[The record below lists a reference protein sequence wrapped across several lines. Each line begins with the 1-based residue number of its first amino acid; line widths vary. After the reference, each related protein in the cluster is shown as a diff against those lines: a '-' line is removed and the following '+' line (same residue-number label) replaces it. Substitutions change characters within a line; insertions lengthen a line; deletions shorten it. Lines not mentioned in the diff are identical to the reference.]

1 MKRKKLSIFI
11 LSAVIVTSSIS
22 YGISAKADELKE
34 VKGYNQNINA
44 STQKGVANNKVS
56 VKKVNGEILGYA
68 NPFTML
74 QILNTNE
81 STVEVITQNGLRGY
95 LNADEFTLVESAI
108 NDKLIE
114 KNMEGHVT
122 NVSTVLNLRKEPRI
136 GAEIINRLINN
147 TKVNI
152 IGKQGSWY
160 KIEVN
165 GQKGYVYGMFLNEGT
180 IKDKNS
186 NIVSNKKSE
195 VKSEDKKEKK
205 SSVKTDVKKETKNEA
220 KKEPVSGAKAKVAQK
235 SSEEA
240 KVKINE
246 EVKPVINK
254 EEKLENNAEV
264 KSEANA
270 EMKNKVKTEINKEV
284 KAETNSVV
292 SSEAIQPVNT
302 ERKSE
307 DNFQVRPEMNTG
319 IKSEETE
326 IVSKENLETIQKKI
340 SEEKPETNLEMNSE
354 VNDKEVSEIITE
366 TKIEEKKESKPE
378 ESEDLKAEEKSEIKL
393 DDKVEEKSET
403 KPEIKLEAKAEDVLQ
418 SEEYIYLRMSIS
430 YGERLVDRNDIY
442 TKESL
447 KVLRTELEKAKKV
460 FKDSQN
466 LTMKLVEDTRYDLD
480 KAIIDLVKLSDVKKP
495 VKPKTNVE
503 VKKETNTEKNQ
514 EVKAEEAKTA
524 PESKVEEKS
533 VAKPEVKVEEKQ
545 EVKSETASEEK
556 VESKKEAKEQTDNV
570 EVIVPEVKAQED
582 KEIKEDDS
590 VKTKEEVKSEVAPE
604 KKSREKEIEEIL
616 KSEEYRF
623 LLMDIAYGE
632 RLADKF
638 TVYTRDSIK
647 TLNIAIEKA
656 HRVVSKPEKLTK
668 KLVEDT
674 RDDVDRAI
682 VDLVKRNN

>member
-136 GAEIINRLINN
+136 GSEIINRLINN

-205 SSVKTDVKKETKNEA
+205 SSVKTDAKKETKNEA

-254 EEKLENNAEV
+254 EAKLENNAEV
-264 KSEANA
+264 KSEAKA
-270 EMKNKVKTEINKEV
+270 EMKNEVKTEINKEV

-292 SSEAIQPVNT
+292 SSETIQPVNT

-307 DNFQVRPEMNTG
+307 NNFQVRPEMNTG

-366 TKIEEKKESKPE
+366 TKIEEKKEFKPE

-393 DDKVEEKSET
+393 DDKVEEKSEN

-495 VKPKTNVE
+495 VKPKTNVK
-503 VKKETNTEKNQ
+503 VKNETNPEKNQ

-604 KKSREKEIEEIL
+604 KKSREEEIEEIL

-647 TLNIAIEKA
+647 RLNIAIEKA

>member
-11 LSAVIVTSSIS
+11 LSAVIVTGSIS

-114 KNMEGHVT
+114 KNIEGHVT

-136 GAEIINRLINN
+136 GSEIINRLINN

-186 NIVSNKKSE
+186 DIVSNKKSE

-235 SSEEA
+235 SSEEG

-264 KSEANA
+264 KSEAKA

-292 SSEAIQPVNT
+292 SSETIQPVNT

-307 DNFQVRPEMNTG
+307 NNFQVRPEMNTG

-366 TKIEEKKESKPE
+366 TKIEEKKEFKPE

-393 DDKVEEKSET
+393 DDKVEEKSEN

-495 VKPKTNVE
+495 VKPKTNVK
-503 VKKETNTEKNQ
+503 VKNETNPEKNQ

-604 KKSREKEIEEIL
+604 KKSREEEIEEIL

-647 TLNIAIEKA
+647 RLNIAIEKA

>member
-95 LNADEFTLVESAI
+95 LNSDEFTLVDSAI

-114 KNMEGHVT
+114 KNMEGYVT

-136 GAEIINRLINN
+136 GSEIINRLLNN

-205 SSVKTDVKKETKNEA
+205 SSVKKETKNEA

-264 KSEANA
+264 KSEAKA
-270 EMKNKVKTEINKEV
+270 EMKNEVKTEINKEV

-292 SSEAIQPVNT
+292 SSETIQPVNT

-307 DNFQVRPEMNTG
+307 NNFQVRPEMNTG

-378 ESEDLKAEEKSEIKL
+378 ESEELKTEEKSEIKL

-447 KVLRTELEKAKKV
+447 KVLRTELEKAKKI

-466 LTMKLVEDTRYDLD
+466 LTMKLVEDTRDDLER
-480 KAIIDLVKLSDVKKP
+480 AIVDLVKLSDVKKT

-503 VKKETNTEKNQ
+503 VKNETNPEKNQ
-514 EVKAEEAKTA
+514 EVKAEEAKIA
-524 PESKVEEKS
+524 PES
-533 VAKPEVKVEEKQ
+533 KVEEKQ

-604 KKSREKEIEEIL
+604 KKSREEEIEEIL

-647 TLNIAIEKA
+647 RLNIAIEKA

>member
-44 STQKGVANNKVS
+44 STQKGVVNNKVS

-136 GAEIINRLINN
+136 GSEIINRLINN

-205 SSVKTDVKKETKNEA
+205 SSVKKETKNEA
-220 KKEPVSGAKAKVAQK
+220 KKETVSGAKAKVAQK

-264 KSEANA
+264 KSEAKA

-292 SSEAIQPVNT
+292 SSETIQPVNT

-366 TKIEEKKESKPE
+366 TKIEEKKEFKPE
-378 ESEDLKAEEKSEIKL
+378 ESEDLKAEEKSEN
-393 DDKVEEKSET
+393 

-480 KAIIDLVKLSDVKKP
+480 KAIIDLVKLSDVKKL

-647 TLNIAIEKA
+647 RLNIAIEKA

>member
-81 STVEVITQNGLRGY
+81 SIVEVITQNGLRGY

-136 GAEIINRLINN
+136 GSEIINRLINN

-205 SSVKTDVKKETKNEA
+205 SSVKKETKNEA

-264 KSEANA
+264 KSEAKA
-270 EMKNKVKTEINKEV
+270 EMKNEVKTEINKEV

-292 SSEAIQPVNT
+292 SSETTQPVNT

-307 DNFQVRPEMNTG
+307 NNFQVRPEMNTG

-366 TKIEEKKESKPE
+366 TKIEEKKEFKPE

-503 VKKETNTEKNQ
+503 VKKETNIEKNQ

-582 KEIKEDDS
+582 KEIKEDDL

-604 KKSREKEIEEIL
+604 KKFREKEIEEIL

-647 TLNIAIEKA
+647 RLNIAIEKA

>member
-95 LNADEFTLVESAI
+95 LNSDEFTLVDSAI

-114 KNMEGHVT
+114 KNMEGYVT

-136 GAEIINRLINN
+136 GSEIINRLLNN

-205 SSVKTDVKKETKNEA
+205 SSVKKETKNEA

-264 KSEANA
+264 KSEAKA
-270 EMKNKVKTEINKEV
+270 EMKNEVKTEINKEV

-292 SSEAIQPVNT
+292 SSETIQPVNT

-307 DNFQVRPEMNTG
+307 NNFQVRPEMNTG

-378 ESEDLKAEEKSEIKL
+378 ESEDLKTEEKSEIKL

-447 KVLRTELEKAKKV
+447 KVLRTELEKAKKI

-466 LTMKLVEDTRYDLD
+466 LTMKLVEDTRDDLER
-480 KAIIDLVKLSDVKKP
+480 AIVDLVKLSDVKKT

-503 VKKETNTEKNQ
+503 VKNETNPEKNQ
-514 EVKAEEAKTA
+514 EVKAEEAKIA
-524 PESKVEEKS
+524 PES
-533 VAKPEVKVEEKQ
+533 KVEEKQ

-604 KKSREKEIEEIL
+604 KKSREEEIEEIL

-647 TLNIAIEKA
+647 RLNIAIEKA

>member
-95 LNADEFTLVESAI
+95 LNSDEFTLVESAI

-136 GAEIINRLINN
+136 GSEIINRLTNN

-205 SSVKTDVKKETKNEA
+205 SSVKTDAKKETKNEA

-264 KSEANA
+264 KSEAKA

-292 SSEAIQPVNT
+292 SSETIQAVN
-302 ERKSE
+302 SE
-307 DNFQVRPEMNTG
+307 TKLEEKPEINNE
-319 IKSEETE
+319 IKSPEKTET
-326 IVSKENLETIQKKI
+326 ISKENLETIQKKI
-340 SEEKPETNLEMNSE
+340 SEEKPETKLEMNSE

-378 ESEDLKAEEKSEIKL
+378 ESEDLKTEEKSEIKL

-447 KVLRTELEKAKKV
+447 KVLRTELEKAKKI

-466 LTMKLVEDTRYDLD
+466 LTMKLVEDTRDDLER
-480 KAIIDLVKLSDVKKP
+480 AIVDLVKLSDVKKT
-495 VKPKTNVE
+495 VKPKNNVE
-503 VKKETNTEKNQ
+503 VKKEPNNEKNQ
-514 EVKAEEAKTA
+514 EVKAEEAKIA

-533 VAKPEVKVEEKQ
+533 VAQPEAKVEERQ
-545 EVKSETASEEK
+545 EVKSEIASEEK
-556 VESKKEAKEQTDNV
+556 VESKKEANTDNV
-570 EVIVPEVKAQED
+570 EAIVPEVKAQED

-590 VKTKEEVKSEVAPE
+590 VKSKEEVKSEVASE
-604 KKSREKEIEEIL
+604 KKSREEEIEEIL

-647 TLNIAIEKA
+647 RLNIAIEKA

>member
-81 STVEVITQNGLRGY
+81 SIVEVITQNGLRGY

-136 GAEIINRLINN
+136 GSEIINRLINN

-205 SSVKTDVKKETKNEA
+205 SSVKKETKNEA

-264 KSEANA
+264 KSEAKA
-270 EMKNKVKTEINKEV
+270 EMKNEVKTEINKEV

-292 SSEAIQPVNT
+292 SSETTQPVNT

-307 DNFQVRPEMNTG
+307 NNFQVRPEMNTG

-366 TKIEEKKESKPE
+366 TKIEEKKEFKPE
-378 ESEDLKAEEKSEIKL
+378 ESEDLKVEEKSEIKL

-503 VKKETNTEKNQ
+503 VKKETNIEKNQ

-582 KEIKEDDS
+582 KEIKEDDL

-604 KKSREKEIEEIL
+604 KKFREKEIEEIL

-647 TLNIAIEKA
+647 RLNIAIEKA

>member
-136 GAEIINRLINN
+136 GSEIINRLINN

-205 SSVKTDVKKETKNEA
+205 SSVKTDAKKETKNEA

-254 EEKLENNAEV
+254 EAKLENNAEV
-264 KSEANA
+264 KSEAKA
-270 EMKNKVKTEINKEV
+270 EMKNEVKTEINKEV

-292 SSEAIQPVNT
+292 SSETIQPVNT

-307 DNFQVRPEMNTG
+307 NNFQVRPEMNTG

-366 TKIEEKKESKPE
+366 TKIEEKKEFKPE

-393 DDKVEEKSET
+393 DDKVEEKSEN

-495 VKPKTNVE
+495 VKPKTNVK
-503 VKKETNTEKNQ
+503 VKNETNPEKNQ
-514 EVKAEEAKTA
+514 EVKAEEAKTT

-604 KKSREKEIEEIL
+604 KKSREEEIEEIL

-647 TLNIAIEKA
+647 RLNIAIEKA

>member
-44 STQKGVANNKVS
+44 STQKGVTNNKVS

-122 NVSTVLNLRKEPRI
+122 NVSTILNLRKEPRI
-136 GAEIINRLINN
+136 GSEIINRLINN

-264 KSEANA
+264 KSEAKA
-270 EMKNKVKTEINKEV
+270 EMKNFRRKT
-284 KAETNSVV
+284 
-292 SSEAIQPVNT
+292 
-302 ERKSE
+302 
-307 DNFQVRPEMNTG
+307 
-319 IKSEETE
+319 
-326 IVSKENLETIQKKI
+326 
-340 SEEKPETNLEMNSE
+340 
-354 VNDKEVSEIITE
+354 
-366 TKIEEKKESKPE
+366 
-378 ESEDLKAEEKSEIKL
+378 
-393 DDKVEEKSET
+393 
-403 KPEIKLEAKAEDVLQ
+403 
-418 SEEYIYLRMSIS
+418 
-430 YGERLVDRNDIY
+430 
-442 TKESL
+442 
-447 KVLRTELEKAKKV
+447 
-460 FKDSQN
+460 
-466 LTMKLVEDTRYDLD
+466 
-480 KAIIDLVKLSDVKKP
+480 
-495 VKPKTNVE
+495 
-503 VKKETNTEKNQ
+503 
-514 EVKAEEAKTA
+514 
-524 PESKVEEKS
+524 
-533 VAKPEVKVEEKQ
+533 
-545 EVKSETASEEK
+545 
-556 VESKKEAKEQTDNV
+556 
-570 EVIVPEVKAQED
+570 
-582 KEIKEDDS
+582 
-590 VKTKEEVKSEVAPE
+590 
-604 KKSREKEIEEIL
+604 
-616 KSEEYRF
+616 
-623 LLMDIAYGE
+623 
-632 RLADKF
+632 
-638 TVYTRDSIK
+638 
-647 TLNIAIEKA
+647 
-656 HRVVSKPEKLTK
+656 
-668 KLVEDT
+668 
-674 RDDVDRAI
+674 
-682 VDLVKRNN
+682 

>member
-81 STVEVITQNGLRGY
+81 SIVEVITQNGLRGY

-136 GAEIINRLINN
+136 GSEIINRLINN

-205 SSVKTDVKKETKNEA
+205 SSVKTDAKKETKNEA

-254 EEKLENNAEV
+254 EAKLENNAEV
-264 KSEANA
+264 KSEAKA
-270 EMKNKVKTEINKEV
+270 EMKNEVKTEINKEV

-292 SSEAIQPVNT
+292 SSETIQPVNT

-307 DNFQVRPEMNTG
+307 NNFQVRPEMNTG

-366 TKIEEKKESKPE
+366 TKIEEKKEFKPE

-503 VKKETNTEKNQ
+503 VKNETNPEKNQ

-604 KKSREKEIEEIL
+604 KKSREEEIEEIL

-647 TLNIAIEKA
+647 RLNIAIEKA